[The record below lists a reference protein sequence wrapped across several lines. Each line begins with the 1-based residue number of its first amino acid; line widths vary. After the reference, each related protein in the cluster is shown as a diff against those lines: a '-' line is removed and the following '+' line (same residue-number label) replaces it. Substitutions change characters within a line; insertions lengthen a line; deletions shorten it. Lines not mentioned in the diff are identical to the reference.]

1 MSDIEKSTL
10 GDDNTTTLGDIT
22 KPKFGDGALFR
33 HVPGFP
39 ARTAPGSAEPRLPGR
54 QQGFAQQGRARQGAE
69 PEKFMPPEIL
79 LRATGL
85 AIGWGKGRAS
95 RTLASGIGLS
105 VPAGRLIALV
115 GPNGSGKST
124 LLRSLCGLQSVI
136 AGKIML
142 EGKDLGTLSAEERA
156 RSVACV
162 FNEKL
167 DSGYF
172 SVFDIV
178 AFGRYPYT
186 DARNRLG
193 EKDRAKVIG
202 ALAAVGMESF
212 AERRFSDLSDGEKQ
226 KVNIARAI
234 AQDTGLLVLD
244 EPTAFLDAPSRIEIF
259 HLAGSLAHEGGKA
272 IVVCTHE
279 VDLALRSADE
289 MWIMDREHRF
299 LSGTPAVVAYS
310 GAIGRAFATPNVHFD
325 PATGGFKVSGMERK
339 GLRG

>member
-1 MSDIEKSTL
+1 MSDGT
-10 GDDNTTTLGDIT
+10 
-22 KPKFGDGALFR
+22 PFR

-39 ARTAPGSAEPRLPGR
+39 ATTQQRRAEGQSPLEGLDAPR
-54 QQGFAQQGRARQGAE
+54 QRGGARQGAE
-69 PEKFMPPEIL
+69 PKQFRPPEIL
-79 LRATGL
+79 LRAAGL
-85 AIGWGKGRAS
+85 SIGWGRGRTS
-95 RTLASGIGLS
+95 RVLSAGIGLS
-105 VPAGRLIALV
+105 VPSARLIALI

-124 LLRSLCGLQSVI
+124 LLRSLCGLQSIV
-136 AGKIML
+136 AGKIL
-142 EGKDLGTLSAEERA
+142 LQGEDIGALSAEERA
-156 RSVACV
+156 RRVACV

-193 EKDRAKVIG
+193 SEDREKVI
-202 ALAAVGMESF
+202 ASLAAVGMESF

-272 IVVCTHE
+272 VVICTHE

-289 MWIMDREHRF
+289 LWIMDREHRF
-299 LSGTPAVVAYS
+299 LAGTPAVVAYS
-310 GAIGRAFATPNVHFD
+310 GAIGRAFATPNLRFD
-325 PATGGFKVSGMERK
+325 PATGGFKVEGTDKKATRV
-339 GLRG
+339 